1 MAHIGILES
10 NLSGSGFAGLRVARE
25 LGGRVTFFTRDLQR
39 YLDVPGARRYFDDYV
54 DDIVI
59 CETNELAPVLA
70 AVREASRDAAFDAF
84 LTMGEYDVVVAAQ
97 VAEYLGLP
105 TVSAKA
111 AAVARNKV
119 WMRER
124 CAEHEV
130 PMPAFRVVTGPGEA
144 QDAAR
149 ELGLPCVVKPADE
162 TSSADVLR
170 CTTLA
175 EVAGHVRRIQAKPEN
190 TRGQRRFPGL
200 LVEQNL
206 AGHEV
211 SVEVLAEGEDLYPLG
226 VTDKALTGV
235 NTFVEAGHVFP
246 SLLPAPVVAR
256 CAEAACAALR
266 ATGFGLGLA
275 HVELKVTADGPMLI
289 EINPRPA
296 GGKITELVDR
306 GLGISCL
313 ELVVRQYLGESVGK
327 GLRTAPAAGTAIR
340 YLTGAPGRVESVT
353 GTAAAAQMPGVIEA
367 VVSVRP
373 GDEVRA
379 PRRNGDRIG
388 HVLAVA
394 ADSYQADRIAAAA
407 AHEIA
412 VVTTPGASSAPSAPG
427 ASSAAARPVADS
439 LPGLIGLTPL
449 IRLKLP
455 EIPDGTEVLAKLEMS
470 NPLSSV
476 KDRTA
481 LFMLRGAERRGL
493 LAPGTGTIIEAT
505 SGNTGISLAAL
516 AAAEGYRC
524 VIVLPD
530 SATAERIAILRAL
543 GAEVVLTPRADGYP
557 GAIARAV
564 ELHEA
569 TPGSWFPCQHENPD
583 NVAAHYE
590 TTGPEIWADCQ
601 GRVDLFVC
609 GVGTGGTL
617 SGIARYLK
625 ECDPAVRVV
634 AVEPEKSPVLSRG
647 YGGLH
652 GIPGLNGGFVAPTT
666 DVQRIDEVLTV
677 SDEQAA
683 QAARRLAR
691 GCGVFAGISS
701 GAAVHACLELAARP
715 EHHGKRLVTV
725 LPDTGERY
733 LTIWQQAGDAP

>member
-10 NLSGSGFAGLRVARE
+10 NLSGSGFAGLRIAKE
-25 LGGRVTFFTRDLQR
+25 LGGRVTFFTRDLHR
-39 YLDVPGARRYFDDYV
+39 YLEVPGAQRYFDDCV
-54 DDIVI
+54 DEIVD
-59 CETNELAPVLA
+59 CETNELGPLLP
-70 AVREASRDAAFDAF
+70 AVREASRDMPFDAF

-111 AAVARNKV
+111 VSVARNKV

-124 CAEHEV
+124 CAEHKV
-130 PMPAFRVVTGPGEA
+130 PMPAFRVVTGIDEA
-144 QDAAR
+144 QAAAR

-170 CTTLA
+170 CTSLA
-175 EVAGHVRRIQAKPEN
+175 QVAEHVRRIQAKPEN
-190 TRGQRRFPGL
+190 TRGQLRFPGL

-206 AGHEV
+206 SGHEV
-211 SVEVLAEGEDLYPLG
+211 SVEVLAEGEDLHPLG
-226 VTDKALTGV
+226 VTDKSLTGV

-246 SLLPAPVVAR
+246 SMLPAPVVAS
-256 CAEAACAALR
+256 CVEVACAALR
-266 ATGFGLGLA
+266 ATGFALGLA

-296 GGKITELVDR
+296 GGKITELIDR
-306 GLGISCL
+306 SLGISCL

-327 GLRTAPAAGTAIR
+327 GLRIAPVAGAAIR
-340 YLTGAPGRVESVT
+340 YLTGVPGRVDSIT
-353 GTAAAAQMPGVIEA
+353 GTAAAAAMPGVVEA
-367 VVSVRP
+367 VVSVQP
-373 GDEVRA
+373 GEEVGA
-379 PRRNGDRIG
+379 ACRNGDRIG

-394 ADSYQADRIAAAA
+394 GDPYQADRIAAAA

-412 VVTTPGASSAPSAPG
+412 VVTTPSARAT
-427 ASSAAARPVADS
+427 ARPVAGS
-439 LPGLIGLTPL
+439 LSELIGRTPL
-449 IRLKLP
+449 VRLSIP
-455 EIPDGTEVLAKLEMS
+455 EIPNGTEVLAKLEMA

-493 LAPGTGTIIEAT
+493 LAHGTGTIIEAT

-516 AAAEGYRC
+516 AASEGYRC

-543 GAEVVLTPRADGYP
+543 GAEVTLTPRAEGYP
-557 GAIARAV
+557 GAIAKAV

-590 TTGPEIWADCQ
+590 TTGPEIWADCE
-601 GRVDLFVC
+601 GRVDLLVC

-625 ECDPAVRVV
+625 ERDPAVRVV
-634 AVEPEKSPVLSRG
+634 AVEPEKSPVLSKG

-652 GIPGLNGGFVAPTT
+652 KIPGLNGGFVAATT
-666 DVQRIDEVLTV
+666 DVEHIDEVLTV

-691 GCGVFAGISS
+691 DCGVFAGISS
-701 GAAVHACLELAARP
+701 GAAVHACLELVARP
-715 EHHGKRLVTV
+715 EHHGKRFVTV

-733 LTIWQQAGDAP
+733 LTIWQNAGDAP